1 MKKENICNLEINIW
15 DQIDSQLFVNY
26 FNLNQMQVLEA
37 RNSNVILKNI
47 AYQCTSHDGEKT
59 PRKIFGLKNCMFKC
73 NYWGKI
79 KFFGLS

>member
-1 MKKENICNLEINIW
+1 
-15 DQIDSQLFVNY
+15 
-26 FNLNQMQVLEA
+26 MQVLEA